1 MTIGIDLGGTN
12 LRAGIVQNG
21 KIIQQRSTILL
32 NKDSLSESLSQLK
45 SFIAPMINSSIQ
57 GIGVGVPSVVDVEN
71 GIVFNVMNISSWKKV
86 ELKDILQKE
95 FNVPVHINNDVNCFI
110 LGEHKYGLAR
120 PYRSVVGIAMGT
132 GLGMGII
139 IHNKLYMGNNCGAGE
154 IGLLPYLEYN
164 FEYYC
169 SSNFFEVI
177 HKTSALD
184 AHLEASN
191 GSAKAKLIWDE
202 FGSHIGN
209 VIKAVV
215 YTYDPEAIILGGSI
229 AKAFD
234 FFSNSMRKIFD
245 NFCYPESIKRLK
257 ILQSEDDA
265 ITLLGAAAL
274 VK

>member
-1 MTIGIDLGGTN
+1 MTIGVDLGGTN
-12 LRAGIVQNG
+12 LRAGIVNEG

-32 NKDSLSESLSQLK
+32 NKDSLSKSLSQLK
-45 SFIAPMINSSIQ
+45 SFIAPMINPSVQ
-57 GIGVGVPSVVDVEN
+57 GIGIGVPSVVDVEN
-71 GIVFNVMNISSWKKV
+71 GIVFNVMNIPSWKKV

-95 FNVPVHINNDVNCFI
+95 FNMPVHINNDVNCFI

-184 AHLEASN
+184 AHLEASKGN
-191 GSAKAKLIWDE
+191 AKAKLIWDE
-202 FGSHIGN
+202 FGGHIGN

-234 FFSNSMRKIFD
+234 FFSDPMRKVFD

-257 ILQSEDDA
+257 ILQSGDDS